1 MLTPFEYALLHKGYD
16 VSITSKLG
24 EGGFG
29 AVYAGVRLSDNTPIA
44 LKYVLVKDL
53 WRWHTSKAYNSKIP
67 MEIHMLM
74 RVKEIH
80 GTIKLYDWFKL
91 GNGYVVI
98 MERSIKTISLYNYL
112 KTNTL
117 SQNQVILLFKR
128 LVQINYDCWL
138 RCGLVHCDLKEE
150 NILINKED
158 MSIKI
163 LDFDFAIECS
173 KRHRQTY
180 AGTPLYAPPEWFRE
194 QIYYPEGRIVW
205 SLGVI
210 LLKLLLNQSP
220 FKSTKDIKH
229 FETLEKIPLFL
240 ARQKEF
246 SHNVVHLLKSLMKK
260 SVEDR
265 PGMDVVYHLTMLL

>member
-1 MLTPFEYALLHKGYD
+1 
-16 VSITSKLG
+16 
-24 EGGFG
+24 
-29 AVYAGVRLSDNTPIA
+29 
-44 LKYVLVKDL
+44 
-53 WRWHTSKAYNSKIP
+53 
-67 MEIHMLM
+67 
-74 RVKEIH
+74 
-80 GTIKLYDWFKL
+80 
-91 GNGYVVI
+91 

-158 MSIKI
+158 MCIKN
-163 LDFDFAIECS
+163 LDLDFAIECS
-173 KRHRQTY
+173 KRHRRTY

-194 QIYYPEGRIVW
+194 QIYYPEGTIVLT
-205 SLGVI
+205 LGVI